1 MTLSETTSFNDQ
13 EHADELLNEL
23 IEDGHD
29 KDEMQEF
36 IETHGHKDF
45 VLYYEDYTRMVEEYD
60 QVTVDSFLEVFD
72 LMDVEHLQ
80 DAYNGHY
87 RTGAEFAESF
97 VADTGYIQTD
107 LPYWIAIDWEETS
120 NCNQFDAVSDLCF
133 FLQQIAKDKAV
144 ELLIFDITVT
154 WRWDRQDN

>member
-13 EHADELLNEL
+13 EHAEDLIKEL

-60 QVTVDSFLEVFD
+60 QETVDSFIEVFD

-80 DAYNGHY
+80 DAYMGCY
-87 RTGAEFAESF
+87 RSGAEFAESF
-97 VADTGYIQTD
+97 VSDCYGMPD
-107 LPYWIAIDWEETS
+107 LPYWIAIDWEETWDNLSYDYTES
-120 NCNQFDAVSDLCF
+120 NGY
-133 FLQQIAKDKAV
+133 
-144 ELLIFDITVT
+144 IFSNN
-154 WRWDRQDN
+154 W

>member
-13 EHADELLNEL
+13 EHAEDLIKEL

-29 KDEMQEF
+29 SDEMKEF

-60 QVTVDSFLEVFD
+60 QWTVDSFIEVFD

-80 DAYNGHY
+80 DAYMGHY
-87 RTGAEFAESF
+87 ESGAEFAESF

-107 LPYWIAIDWEETS
+107 LPYWIAIDWAETWENLSYDYTES
-120 NCNQFDAVSDLCF
+120 NGYIFCNN
-133 FLQQIAKDKAV
+133 
-144 ELLIFDITVT
+144 
-154 WRWDRQDN
+154 W

>member
-1 MTLSETTSFNDQ
+1 MEISATTSFNDQ
-13 EHADELLNEL
+13 EHAEELINEL

-60 QVTVDSFLEVFD
+60 QETVDSFLEVFD

-87 RTGAEFAESF
+87 SSGAEFAESF
-97 VADTGYIQTD
+97 VSDVGYIQQD
-107 LPYWIAIDWEETS
+107 LPYWIAIDWEETWENLSYDYTES
-120 NCNQFDAVSDLCF
+120 NGY
-133 FLQQIAKDKAV
+133 
-144 ELLIFDITVT
+144 IFSNN
-154 WRWDRQDN
+154 W

>member
-13 EHADELLNEL
+13 EHAEELINEL

-60 QVTVDSFLEVFD
+60 QETVDSFIEVFD

-80 DAYNGHY
+80 DAYMGNY
-87 RTGAEFAESF
+87 RSGAEFAESF
-97 VADTGYIQTD
+97 VSDCYGLPD
-107 LPYWIAIDWEETS
+107 MPYWIAIDWEETWENLSYDYTES
-120 NCNQFDAVSDLCF
+120 NGY
-133 FLQQIAKDKAV
+133 
-144 ELLIFDITVT
+144 IFTNN
-154 WRWDRQDN
+154 W